1 MICCVLCEEIRS
13 KRYTYAKIAA
23 QTSIY
28 SFHQL
33 NDGNFFFNW
42 CFCYIDIQNVL
53 MKMKVAICKA
63 IKKNNKFY
71 WLIIYINVNWMIHSM
86 CDDFTFIT
94 ETTCNN
100 KKKIKKTKNWF
111 RLWWLLTCDANIYLP
126 VCLLTWLLYF
136 NMQINHH
143 TVKIILCSFNLSL
156 SFSFYFSI
164 YFTFWLIYFNIQ
176 IIKSLSFLSL
186 SLNCL
191 L

>member
-1 MICCVLCEEIRS
+1 MNNCMSIKISCEFRYFLPLKNNFRFALKYSKEKCLTLRGIWMICCVLCEEIRS

-28 SFHQL
+28 SFH
-33 NDGNFFFNW
+33 DGNFFFNW

-100 KKKIKKTKNWF
+100 KKK
-111 RLWWLLTCDANIYLP
+111 
-126 VCLLTWLLYF
+126 
-136 NMQINHH
+136 
-143 TVKIILCSFNLSL
+143 
-156 SFSFYFSI
+156 
-164 YFTFWLIYFNIQ
+164 
-176 IIKSLSFLSL
+176 
-186 SLNCL
+186 
-191 L
+191 